1 MPSLNT
7 LSNVSTTGSITLP
20 ANSLYVNTNLT
31 NLSSGSWN
39 ISLSED
45 LTDFFELVLA
55 ALGHDITYDD
65 FSKMTKSERNQIIRE
80 IKLKTI
86 L

>member
-1 MPSLNT
+1 
-7 LSNVSTTGSITLP
+7 
-20 ANSLYVNTNLT
+20 
-31 NLSSGSWN
+31 
-39 ISLSED
+39 LSED

>member
-20 ANSLYVNTNLT
+20 ANSIYANT

-45 LTDFFELVLA
+45 LTDFFDLVLA

-65 FSKMTKSERNQIIRE
+65 FSKMTKSQRNQIIRD

>member
-1 MPSLNT
+1 MITTLNT
-7 LSNVSTTGSITLP
+7 LNNLSSTGSITLSNSIY
-20 ANSLYVNTNLT
+20 ANT
-31 NLSSGSWN
+31 NLSSGSLN
-39 ISLSED
+39 ISVSEE
-45 LTDFFELVLA
+45 LTDFFDLVLA

-65 FSKMTKSERNQIIRE
+65 FSKMTKSERNQIIRD

>member
-1 MPSLNT
+1 MITTLNT
-7 LSNVSTTGSITLP
+7 LNNLSTTGSITLS
-20 ANSLYVNTNLT
+20 NSIYTNT
-31 NLSSGSWN
+31 NLSSGSSG
-39 ISLSED
+39 SLGVSLNEE
-45 LTDFFELVLA
+45 LTDFFDLVLA

-65 FSKMTKSERNQIIRE
+65 FSKMTKSERNQIIRD

>member
-1 MPSLNT
+1 MANLNNNINLTTISTTSTSSINSLVYSGSSNIST
-7 LSNVSTTGSITLP
+7 GGWNLSLSNDI
-20 ANSLYVNTNLT
+20 
-31 NLSSGSWN
+31 
-39 ISLSED
+39 
-45 LTDFFELVLA
+45 TDFFELVLA
-55 ALGHDITYDD
+55 ALGHDITYDE

>member
-1 MPSLNT
+1 MATTLNT
-7 LSNVSTTGSITLP
+7 LNNLSTTGSITLSNSIY
-20 ANSLYVNTNLT
+20 ANT

-45 LTDFFELVLA
+45 LTDFFDLVLA

-65 FSKMTKSERNQIIRE
+65 FSKMTKSQRNQIIRD

>member
-7 LSNVSTTGSITLP
+7 LSNVSTTGSITVP
-20 ANSLYVNTNLT
+20 ANSLYVNNST

-55 ALGHDITYDD
+55 ALGHDITYDE
-65 FSKMTKSERNQIIRE
+65 FSKMTKSQRNQIIRD